1 MAKVAITGVG
11 GQDGAYLAQL
21 CLARGDAVVGLTR
34 PGRDLAGSPLA
45 AMGLLDRVEILA
57 LDLQDRR
64 AALGMVEQVAPDLIV
79 NLAAESSVARSFEQ
93 PVEAILANSQIPLN
107 LLEAIRVARPQTR
120 FVQAST
126 AEIFGEAD
134 GLCDEDTP
142 LRPCNPYGVGKAGAH
157 ESVRLYRRAYGL
169 FAANAILFAHESP
182 HRGAGFVTQ
191 KIVRHLRAVRDGEAP
206 HLALGALDA
215 RRDWGYAGDYMGGML
230 LIAEAETADDFVLA
244 TGRAHAV
251 RDFVDAAAPQFGFDL
266 EWRGQGLDEQAVD
279 RRSGKTVVVV
289 DPAFFRPVDPRC
301 ILGSPARIET
311 RLGWRRTVDFA
322 TLVGLMAAAAEPSA
336 DL

>member
-1 MAKVAITGVG
+1 MATVAITGIG

-21 CLARGDAVVGLTR
+21 CLQRGDTVVGLIR
-34 PGRDLAGSPLA
+34 PGRDLEATPVA
-45 AMGLLDRVEILA
+45 AMGLLDRIRTIG
-57 LDLQDRR
+57 LDLCDL
-64 AALGMVEQVAPDLIV
+64 AAVRDLVGRSEPDLIV

-93 PVEAILANSQIPLN
+93 PLEAFLTNAQIPLT
-107 LLEAIRVARPQTR
+107 LLEAIRQTRPQTR
-120 FVQAST
+120 FIQASS

-142 LRPCNPYGVGKAGAH
+142 IRPCNPYGVGKASAH
-157 ESVRLYRRAYGL
+157 QAVQLYRRAYGL

-191 KIVRHLRAVRDGEAP
+191 KIVRQLRAVRDGEAP

-215 RRDWGYAGDYMGGML
+215 QRDWGYAGDYMAGVL
-230 LIAEAETADDFVLA
+230 LMAGAETPDDFVLA
-244 TGRAHAV
+244 TGQARSV
-251 RDFVDAAAPQFGFDL
+251 RDFVGAAALHYGFDL
-266 EWRGQGLDEQAVD
+266 EWRGAGLEEQAVD
-279 RRSGKTVVVV
+279 RRTGQTVVVV

-301 ILGSPARIET
+301 IRGSPARIES

-322 TLVGLMAAAAEPSA
+322 QLVGLMAAAAETSA
-336 DL
+336 HT